1 MSKKKEDLKFEY
13 RNVEELIPY
22 ARNAKIHKPEQIEKL
37 AASIREFGFMNP
49 IIIDKDGTIAAG
61 HGRLM
66 AARKLKLKK
75 VPTILAS
82 HLTDTQRKAFTL
94 ADNRIAEVDTG
105 WDMEMLSLEL
115 EDLGEIDYDYSDF
128 MDFGDIGMSK
138 LSADNEDS
146 ADDFTFTEP
155 PEAIPAE
162 NKYDL
167 KIVCSSEEEQQE
179 LFLEL
184 RERGY
189 KVKGV

>member
-13 RNVEELIPY
+13 RNVEDLVPY

-49 IIIDKDGTIAAG
+49 IIIDKDGTITAG

-128 MDFGDIGMSK
+128 MDFGDVGMSE

-146 ADDFTFTEP
+146 EDSTDDFTFTEP
-155 PEAIPAE
+155 PEANPTE

-184 RERGY
+184 RE
-189 KVKGV
+189 